1 MKFSEES
8 KLRRTGIN
16 ALGNLPWGSHF
27 CHFYETKQDLLD
39 ILVPYFKAGLEDNEF
54 CLWVI
59 SEPLRATE
67 ATKAL
72 REAVPDLERHLARRS
87 IEIFIIS
94 EPPTD
99 TEATAAL
106 REAVPELERYV
117 AAHSIEIVPHN
128 QWYLDGDTFDGVRV
142 INSLKVKLQEALAR
156 GYAGMRVHGNEA
168 WLTDKDWKHFL
179 EYEQSLN
186 DVLAHQRMIVLCTY
200 PLASRRAGEIFDVA
214 HAHEFAIAKRHGH
227 WEMLETPELKKTK
240 TELAALKEE
249 LESRVHQRTKELAA
263 VNQKLEE
270 SQRKLEEAQRIA
282 HVGHWERDLKTDL
295 ITWSGETYRIF
306 GLPPEGSQM
315 YFQDFL
321 KLVHPDERTKITHSV
336 EEALSKLRHYSVE
349 YRIVRADG
357 EERFVHSEG
366 EVVRDNFDRPLRA
379 FGTVQDITERKQS
392 EVAIRKSERQLRLA
406 IDTIPAMAW
415 TLLPDGTLDFVN
427 RRWLEYTGLSLKEA
441 IEQPMRT
448 MHPEDVPRA
457 LEKWARDRAAGRSFE
472 DEMRLRRADGEYCWF
487 LVRTVPQF
495 DEQGNIL
502 KWYGTSTDVEDRKRA
517 EEALRETQAVLA
529 HVARASIIGEL
540 TASIAHEVNQP
551 LGGIVTNAEAALRWL
566 SDDSPNLDEAREAL
580 QRIVRDG
587 SRASEVVARIRSL
600 LQSGKTI
607 KTRFGLD
614 EVIREIVAL
623 TKAEAQRRRV
633 SVQTWLGPDLPQVT
647 ADRVQV
653 QQVLMNLVMNSLDAL
668 SGVADRPRILT
679 IQAGTDSPR
688 SVRVAVQDTG
698 PGIDPQRTKDIFE
711 PFYTTKPHG
720 LGLGLCISRS
730 IIEAHGGRLR
740 AIPNEGP
747 GVTFQFTLPAND
759 DCAT

>member
-1 MKFSEES
+1 
-8 KLRRTGIN
+8 
-16 ALGNLPWGSHF
+16 
-27 CHFYETKQDLLD
+27 
-39 ILVPYFKAGLEDNEF
+39 
-54 CLWVI
+54 
-59 SEPLRATE
+59 
-67 ATKAL
+67 
-72 REAVPDLERHLARRS
+72 
-87 IEIFIIS
+87 
-94 EPPTD
+94 
-99 TEATAAL
+99 
-106 REAVPELERYV
+106 
-117 AAHSIEIVPHN
+117 
-128 QWYLDGDTFDGVRV
+128 
-142 INSLKVKLQEALAR
+142 
-156 GYAGMRVHGNEA
+156 MRVHGNEA
-168 WLTDKDWKHFL
+168 WLTDKDWEHFL

-186 DVLAHQRMIVLCTY
+186 DVLAHQRMFVLCTY

-502 KWYGTSTDVEDRKRA
+502 KWYGTSTDIEDRKRA

-607 KTRFGLD
+607 KTQFGLD